1 MAAQNELIDPLEGLG
16 YGDNFNW
23 NVLNWDDL
31 LQINMNHHNFVD
43 RSFNDGQNFP
53 IANHNI
59 STTMTVS

>member
-31 LQINMNHHNFVD
+31 LQINMNHHN
-43 RSFNDGQNFP
+43 
-53 IANHNI
+53 
-59 STTMTVS
+59 